1 MSRDLYRFSCAMNG
15 SVTEAGRDACLQDGC
30 GKVTPGED
38 GCLYVS
44 VACDDPY
51 EAEVQARE
59 LFAAWLRESL
69 KRAMGTVAVDI
80 DWGMGTAQE
89 LPAAVC
95 IPEHIA
101 AEGLSGA
108 SEYLSCISGRDAAG
122 FTLRRWDDDGRMA
135 VSHEKREGMV
145 SVCLSSYPNV
155 YLPGW
160 VLVPEDIEP
169 GSEETL
175 DYIYEHF
182 DRIHFGRPE
191 LDFRGVDIDVSE

>member
-69 KRAMGTVAVDI
+69 KRAMGNA
-80 DWGMGTAQE
+80 
-89 LPAAVC
+89 LP
-95 IPEHIA
+95 I
-101 AEGLSGA
+101 
-108 SEYLSCISGRDAAG
+108 
-122 FTLRRWDDDGRMA
+122 
-135 VSHEKREGMV
+135 
-145 SVCLSSYPNV
+145 
-155 YLPGW
+155 
-160 VLVPEDIEP
+160 
-169 GSEETL
+169 
-175 DYIYEHF
+175 
-182 DRIHFGRPE
+182 
-191 LDFRGVDIDVSE
+191 